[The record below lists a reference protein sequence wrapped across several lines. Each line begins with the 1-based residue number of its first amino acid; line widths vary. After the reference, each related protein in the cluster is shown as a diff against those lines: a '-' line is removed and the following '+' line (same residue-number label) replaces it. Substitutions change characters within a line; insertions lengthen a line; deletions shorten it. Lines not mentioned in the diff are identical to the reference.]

1 MIVKEMND
9 KAIYGKKINFSGKNL
24 KALVFNFLSVFFL
37 TFLLFSCN
45 QKKEEVI
52 VFDEVHPLALY
63 PDVSW
68 ALITDPYVAYKKE
81 IGWDSETTG
90 HSRSGE
96 ILQVMGMATD
106 SEKEKWY
113 LFEQGWLPASCLSI
127 YSNRFKAQT
136 AAGQLKK

>member
-1 MIVKEMND
+1 MKIEQMNYKSMCDNNNKSNVKSW
-9 KAIYGKKINFSGKNL
+9 KLLALNL
-24 KALVFNFLSVFFL
+24 LSAFCL

-127 YSNRFKAQT
+127 YSNRFY
-136 AAGQLKK
+136 

>member
-1 MIVKEMND
+1 MIVKQMND
-9 KAIYGKKINFSGKNL
+9 KAICGKKINFSGKNL

-106 SEKEKWY
+106 SEK
-113 LFEQGWLPASCLSI
+113 G
-127 YSNRFKAQT
+127 
-136 AAGQLKK
+136 